1 MLRAN
6 RYIKDV
12 LSGKQVVGKLVKKAV
27 ERHVQ
32 DLKDAEKKGL
42 YFDEAEAGAWINFS
56 SLCYPW
62 KGEVAKENKPFEL
75 EDWQCFLIA
84 VLFGWKREDGSRR
97 FRTAYVE
104 VARKNGKTSLMAI
117 LSGGHLVLDEEAG
130 AQIYCFANKE
140 DQAGILVNDIG
151 NIIGR
156 SPDLKDRFSL
166 FKNRN
171 QVRRVVDTTTNSF
184 VAALG
189 SDSKTQ
195 DGLDPSFA
203 IGDEVHEFKDDSM
216 VSVIETGMGS
226 RRQPMFCLIT
236 TAGFNKN
243 GYCFGVRKVVMDIIE
258 GIKEDDSVF
267 GLIYTLD
274 EGDDWKDEKNW
285 IKSNP
290 NLGASVRLDYLKDQF
305 QKALNE
311 SGQREVGFKTKNLN
325 QWVDAA
331 DVWIQDEKWMANFHE
346 SDESRLKN
354 LESYGGLD
362 LASTDDTNAFCLCI
376 PDGEITHFKL
386 WVWIPSEKAKSRG
399 FRLDNSNYTKWIQ
412 DGWINVSG
420 EEIADH
426 SIIAHEIGEIVKEYN
441 VKSIAYDP
449 HLFNSK
455 FIQSWEGDIEIFN
468 PFKQNITTF
477 SGPTKEFYKMAIEG
491 KLNHFNNPVFRW
503 MIRNSV
509 TIEDTNENIRIAKN
523 KSSDKVDGVI
533 AAIESLGEKMSF
545 EDNDSNYNEDDIYI
559 F

>member
-1 MLRAN
+1 MKRAK

-12 LSGKQVVGKLVKKAV
+12 LSGKQITGSLVRKAV
-27 ERHVQ
+27 CRHVD
-32 DLKDAEKKGL
+32 DLKNAHKRGL
-42 YFDEAEAGAWINFS
+42 YFDENEAEVWIAFS
-56 SLCYPW
+56 GLCHPW
-62 KGEVAKENKPFEL
+62 KGDKAKDSKPFEL

-84 VLFGWKREDGSRR
+84 CLFGWKRDDGTRR

-117 LSGGHLVLDEEAG
+117 LSGGHLVLDGERG
-130 AQIYCFANKE
+130 AQVYCFANKE

-151 NIIGR
+151 NIINCSPALKGR
-156 SPDLKDRFSL
+156 FTL

-171 QVRRVVDTTTNSF
+171 LVRRVVDLETNSF
-184 VAALG
+184 VSALG

-236 TAGFNKN
+236 TAGFNKH
-243 GYCFGVRKVVMDIIE
+243 GYCFGVRKVAADIVE

-267 GLIYTLD
+267 SLIYTMD
-274 EGDDWKDEKNW
+274 HGDDWKDEKNW

-290 NLGASVRLDYLKDQF
+290 NLGASIRMSYLKDQF
-305 QKALNE
+305 KKALNE

-331 DVWIQDEKWMANFHE
+331 DVWIQDEKWQANKHPE
-346 SDESRLKN
+346 PENIKDMEC
-354 LESYGGLD
+354 YGGLD
-362 LASTDDTNAFCLCI
+362 LASTDDTNSFVLCI
-376 PDGEITHFKL
+376 PDGEITHIKT
-386 WVWIPSEKAKSRG
+386 WVWITEEKGKQRG
-399 FRLDNSNYTKWIQ
+399 YKLDNSSYSKWIQ
-412 DGWINVSG
+412 DGHLRISG
-420 EEIADH
+420 YEISDH
-426 SIIAHEIGEIVKEYN
+426 SIIANEIGEIVKHWN

-468 PFKQNITTF
+468 NFAQNITTF
-477 SGPTKEFYKMAIEG
+477 SEPTKEFYRLAING
-491 KLNHFNNPVFRW
+491 SLNHCNHPVIRW
-503 MIRNSV
+503 MIRNAAI
-509 TIEDTNENIRIAKN
+509 IEDTNENIRVAKN
-523 KSSDKVDGVI
+523 KSSDKVDAVI
-533 AAIESLGEKMSF
+533 AAIMALGEKMS
-545 EDNDSNYNEDDIYI
+545 YDDERSVYETRTGDLL
-559 F
+559 